1 MKLTTRYND
10 AFVFAADLHREQFRK
25 DTRIPY
31 LSHVMAA
38 STLVLEYGGDEDQ
51 AIAALL
57 HDSIE
62 DQGYCYTG
70 GVAALRKE
78 INRRY
83 GAEVLA
89 IVEACTDSDTQPK
102 PPWRKRKEAYIVHM
116 AGAPLPVLRV
126 SAADKLH
133 NARCILADYRQIGES
148 LWERF
153 SADREQ
159 VLWYYRSLIDAF
171 RDAGAP
177 VGLVDEL
184 EHTVRE
190 VEGLCQEHGR

>member
-38 STLVLEYGGDEDQ
+38 STLVLEYGGDENQ

-70 GVAALRKE
+70 GVAALREE
-78 INRRY
+78 IDRRY

-102 PPWRKRKEAYIVHM
+102 PPWRERKEAYIVHM

-190 VEGLCQEHGR
+190 VEGLCQEYG